1 MSLNKFGKEYLLL
14 GLRMGKLIDGF
25 VDAYYGPSDLSNIV
39 ENEESLTAKDLLE
52 SCKQLQNQLNNQD
65 FIGERIQLMRKNLEA
80 IETSL
85 NIFSGK
91 DIPFI
96 EKVSKI
102 YDITPKLVDDSEFY
116 KLSEELKSIFEGSGE
131 LSTRIDNFK
140 NSHNL
145 PMNILHEIFVKTSE
159 KIRKRTFNAFPDLL
173 PKGEEI
179 SIKIVKDKPWGAYNW
194 YQGNFKSR
202 IDINTDIPLDC
213 VGVLKFITHEAYP
226 GHHTEHAVKEKNLY
240 LDQKRFEHSI
250 LLIFTP
256 EAVISE
262 GIGNTA
268 ADVLFTDKEKVQ
280 FILDEVCHDPSNTN
294 LDLLMKYEQSE
305 GQLLKILNNIAIYAH
320 EDGWSDDEL
329 VKYVLDFDLIPEKY
343 IRRQLQTIRHPLWST
358 YVFNYTYGETL
369 IKHKFGKNPS
379 PKDFQMLL
387 IKPFLPSDLK

>member
-1 MSLNKFGKEYLLL
+1 MSLNKFGKKYLLL

-25 VDAYYGPSDLSNIV
+25 VDAYYGPSDLRNVV
-39 ENEESLTAKDLLE
+39 ENEESHMAKDLLE

-65 FIGERIQLMRKNLEA
+65 FIEERIKLMRKNLEA

-91 DIPFI
+91 EIPFT

-102 YDITPKLVDDSEFY
+102 YDIKPELFDDSEFY
-116 KLSEELKSIFEGSGE
+116 RLNEELNSVFSGSGE
-131 LSTRIDNFK
+131 LSTRVDNFK

-145 PMNILHEIFVKTSE
+145 PINTLHEKFLEASK
-159 KIRKRTFNAFPDLL
+159 KIRKKTYNMFPNLL
-173 PKGEEI
+173 PQGEEI

-194 YQGNFKSR
+194 YHGNFKSR
-202 IDINTDIPLDC
+202 IDVNTDIPLDC
-213 VGVLKFITHEAYP
+213 VGVLKFVTHEAYP
-226 GHHTEHAVKEKNLY
+226 GHHTEHAIKEKNLY

-268 ADVLFTDKEKVQ
+268 ADVLFTDKEKAQ
-280 FILDEVCHDPSNTN
+280 FILDEICHDPFNTN

-305 GQLLKILNNIAIYAH
+305 GQLLKILNNMAIYAH
-320 EDGWSDDEL
+320 EDRWSDDEL
-329 VKYVLDFDLIPEKY
+329 VKYALNFDLVSEKY
-343 IRRQLQTIRHPLWST
+343 IRRLLKTIRHPLWST
-358 YVFNYTYGETL
+358 YVFNYTHGENL

-379 PKDFQMLL
+379 PKDFQTLL
-387 IKPFLPSDLK
+387 THPILPSDLK

>member
-1 MSLNKFGKEYLLL
+1 MLLNKFGKEYLLL

-25 VDAYYGPSDLSNIV
+25 VDAYYGPSDLSNMV
-39 ENEESLTAKDLLE
+39 ENEESYTTKKLLE

-65 FIGERIQLMRKNLEA
+65 FIEERIQLLRKNLEA

-85 NIFSGK
+85 NILSGK
-91 DIPFI
+91 DFPFL
-96 EKVSKI
+96 EKVSRI
-102 YDITPKLVDDSEFY
+102 YDIKPELFDDSEFY
-116 KLSEELKSIFEGSGE
+116 SLYEELNSIFSGSGE
-131 LSTRIDNFK
+131 LSTRVGNFK

-145 PMNILHEIFVKTSE
+145 LLNTLHEKFLNASK
-159 KIRKRTFNAFPDLL
+159 KIRKKTYNMFPNLL

-194 YQGNFKSR
+194 YHGNFKSR
-202 IDINTDIPLDC
+202 IDVNTDIPLDC
-213 VGVLKFITHEAYP
+213 VGVLKFVTHEAYP
-226 GHHTEHAVKEKNLY
+226 GHHTEHAIKEKNLY

-268 ADVLFTDKEKVQ
+268 ADVLFTDKEKAQ
-280 FILDEVCHDPSNTN
+280 FILNEICHNPSNTD

-305 GQLLKILNNIAIYAH
+305 AQLLKILNNIAIYAH
-320 EDGWSDDEL
+320 EEGWSDDEL
-329 VKYVLDFDLIPEKY
+329 VTYAVDFDLVPEKY
-343 IRRQLQTIRHPLWST
+343 IRKSLKFIRHPLWST

-369 IKHKFGKNPS
+369 IKKKFGKNPL

-387 IKPFLPSDLK
+387 THPILPSDLK